1 MRYVFSSL
9 TFHWADEIALAQANM
24 YSFVESD
31 DRVAIVLKYI
41 EEAVKELD
49 EMDALVQ
56 SYKIHLNVSEIFCEI
71 TSYRPFLLQSVAE
84 DISYIQGQNK
94 GLQVQTQ
101 NQKALL
107 KELENLLV
115 RDEQPSKLA
124 LYLTS
129 NFSKPLTS
137 TKILWSL
144 SHENRSTRLLVSSA
158 LKKPRQ
164 NYTRLY

>member
-1 MRYVFSSL
+1 
-9 TFHWADEIALAQANM
+9 M

-41 EEAVKELD
+41 EDAVKELD
-49 EMDALVQ
+49 EMDDLVQ
-56 SYKIHLNVSEIFCEI
+56 SYKIHLNVSELFVKWLFAD
-71 TSYRPFLLQSVAE
+71 PLLQSVAE

-115 RDEQPSKLA
+115 RGERPSGLA
-124 LYLTS
+124 SCLTS
-129 NFSKPLTS
+129 NF
-137 TKILWSL
+137 
-144 SHENRSTRLLVSSA
+144 
-158 LKKPRQ
+158 
-164 NYTRLY
+164 